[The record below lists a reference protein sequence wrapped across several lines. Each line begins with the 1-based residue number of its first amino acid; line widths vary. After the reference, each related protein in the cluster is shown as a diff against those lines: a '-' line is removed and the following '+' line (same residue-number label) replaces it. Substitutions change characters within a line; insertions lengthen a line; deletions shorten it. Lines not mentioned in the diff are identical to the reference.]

1 MANREIEEADARREA
16 RRLQRIHERPR
27 RVGGEMNHSSAI
39 MQKQKAVTAATTG
52 LEIQVKCFLVNYLK
66 IY

>member
-1 MANREIEEADARREA
+1 MEEADARHEA

-27 RVGGEMNHSSAI
+27 RVGGEINHSTAI

-52 LEIQVKCFLVNYLK
+52 LEIQVKYSLVYPLK
-66 IY
+66 